1 MGCVS
6 LRKCP
11 KTMQKAMRS
20 PLLAPIQ
27 AGRASAASGII
38 VRMATGDL
46 KQAGAATAR
55 EMSVYVWS
63 AFST

>member
-38 VRMATGDL
+38 VRMAIDDL
-46 KQAGAATAR
+46 KQAGAETAR